1 MTTQSI
7 EEKFK
12 SLERAGINME
22 KTKEYKSVV
31 NAFNDLIDEGFN
43 MLRNKF
49 GSNETVVYEQVN
61 AIDEEKIMESNKRL
75 YVVVVCSAIH
85 WTLGLASAIY
95 FLTY

>member
-43 MLRNKF
+43 MFRNKF
-49 GSNETVVYEQVN
+49 GSNETVVNFN
-61 AIDEEKIMESNKRL
+61 AIDVETIMESNKRL

-95 FLTY
+95 YYVT